1 MKFEAEL
8 YDIPKDRLGFFSDDN
23 GDMYNDDLPILV
35 LDERDG
41 LFYLVNYDNWADW
54 LSDFNNP
61 CYNRY
66 IRVCDIK
73 LIKEQ

>member
-1 MKFEAEL
+1 MKFEAPL
-8 YDIPKDRLGFFSDDN
+8 YDLPKDNDGFFDAEN
-23 GDMYNDDLPILV
+23 ENMYNDDLPILV

-54 LSDFNNP
+54 LSDFNKP

-66 IRVCDIK
+66 IKVSDIT
-73 LIKEQ
+73 LVKE